1 MKNFADVICIY
12 IHLQHHFSL
21 TTKNSIMTKYKFPDL
36 FTGRDKRRARLRVSR
51 LLIQKRIPAG
61 IIGQVTFRPAKYLPG
76 VYNMYYNC
84 IAEING
90 FKMVWQKRPKLISY
104 FVPEITS
111 LDLIGA

>member
-1 MKNFADVICIY
+1 
-12 IHLQHHFSL
+12 
-21 TTKNSIMTKYKFPDL
+21 MTKYKFPGF
-36 FTGRDKRRARLRVSR
+36 FTRKDKRRARLRVSR

-61 IIGQVTFRPAKYLPG
+61 IIAQVTFKPAKYLPG

-90 FKMVWQKRPKLISY
+90 FQMFWQKRPKLISY

-111 LDLIGA
+111 LDLIGAWKRPKNS

>member
-1 MKNFADVICIY
+1 MIKFAGVTCIY
-12 IHLQHHFSL
+12 IHLQHQVSL
-21 TTKNSIMTKYKFPDL
+21 TTKNSIMTKYKFPDF

-61 IIGQVTFRPAKYLPG
+61 IIAHVTFKPAKYLPG
-76 VYNMYYNC
+76 VFNMYYNC

-90 FKMVWQKRPKLISY
+90 FRMFWKKRPELISY

>member
-1 MKNFADVICIY
+1 
-12 IHLQHHFSL
+12 
-21 TTKNSIMTKYKFPDL
+21 MTKYKFPEI
-36 FTGRDKRRARLRVSR
+36 FTRKDRRRARLRVTR
-51 LLIQKRIPAG
+51 LLLQKRIPAG
-61 IIGQVTFRPAKYLPG
+61 IFSEVSFKPAKCLPG

-90 FKMVWQKRPKLISY
+90 FKMVWQKKPKLISY